1 MDLAIS
7 LTSARAYYDDDFM
20 VLGSGVPGDLTGVDD
35 AKRQVRARGAGA
47 PLARI
52 LRSPKRYRRG
62 LDVLELPIV
71 REDSDPDPEV
81 QKWAKPN
88 GGPKNGIS
96 VASKELK
103 AIRAPKRALEVDVA
117 ADVVV
122 VGLKHGERD
131 LHWLSI
137 IELRFPFAEREA
149 GHCKAR
155 ECRAR
160 AQVEVL
166 DLVLSISAAGRVADQ
181 RAFDIQRSPLNERQT
196 PLKKPRIVER
206 KSGGVEPNGR
216 TVRRKTGVR
225 RGHTARALA
234 ELKRLVVGRIC
245 RRIAHGESQ
254 QDTPHDEA
262 PTTHR
267 AKMMDHAPES
277 KGESGFASHFRQLRD
292 YATATSD

>member
-1 MDLAIS
+1 MQNGRFGLVGQG
-7 LTSARAYYDDDFM
+7 LPW
-20 VLGSGVPGDLTGVDD
+20 LG
-35 AKRQVRARGAGA
+35 
-47 PLARI
+47 I

-117 ADVVV
+117 ADFVV
-122 VGLKHGERD
+122 VGLKHGDCD

-137 IELRFPFAEREA
+137 IELRFLFAEREA

-155 ECRAR
+155 ECGAR

-225 RGHTARALA
+225 RGHTAGTLA
-234 ELKRLVVGRIC
+234 ELKRLVVGRVGKC
-245 RRIAHGESQ
+245 IAHREGKQHS
-254 QDTPHDEA
+254 PHDDA
-262 PTTHR
+262 PATHR
-267 AKMMDHAPES
+267 TRTMAHARHS
-277 KGESGFASHFRQLRD
+277 
-292 YATATSD
+292 TSR